1 MILRI
6 VICLTV
12 LVFSFICFEY
22 LISEWYI
29 ELHMEKV
36 GAPSREALSEDYG
49 FGLVG
54 LLVIV
59 DFP

>member
-1 MILRI
+1 
-6 VICLTV
+6 
-12 LVFSFICFEY
+12 
-22 LISEWYI
+22 
-29 ELHMEKV
+29 MEKV